1 MAGLDFIK
9 NDYMVL
15 KLACRHSI
23 QMKLLKESFICRQ
36 IYLPITITTLY
47 TNFENIFSMKEFR

>member
-1 MAGLDFIK
+1 
-9 NDYMVL
+9 MVL

-36 IYLPITITTLY
+36 IYLPVTITTL
-47 TNFENIFSMKEFR
+47 